1 MAPVVVENHAW
12 FVAKNPLVADACYN
26 IRRRCKNNCQERD
39 RNRPHNVRE
48 IMNSMKLRA
57 LRRWIDDINQ
67 DSAKEREKLIA

>member
-1 MAPVVVENHAW
+1 
-12 FVAKNPLVADACYN
+12 
-26 IRRRCKNNCQERD
+26 
-39 RNRPHNVRE
+39 VRE